1 MATLSGNAIKDS
13 YQGLLKTSDNAAIS
27 SSLKTIQDGSG
38 NDTGISLSSTTLRAS
53 SLEINSATRS
63 GSTNVLVWDSSSK
76 SVGFRTLPTFETVTT
91 TVTGS
96 SNPTVT
102 IADSAGNSTAIV
114 FSGGSGVDID
124 QSSNTITFSTPVN
137 QQTTVTGAVSLA
149 STVNGKTILLDGN
162 QINGATITLPSVTAG
177 AYLKFLFI
185 STKGTAFKIQT
196 SNAGTSGTVQRFY
209 GKVVVQSTTADDKIA
224 VQRVTSSGNSYDFD
238 TLTLDG
244 DSATSGGCEGDCI
257 ELHGVTIPGGA
268 VAWMID
274 ARLSTTNGTPSSI
287 AVVGAS

>member
-1 MATLSGNAIKDS
+1 MATLSGNSIKDS

-27 SSLKTIQDGSG
+27 SSLKTIQDGAG

-96 SNPTVT
+96 TDPTVT

-114 FSGGSGVDID
+114 FSGGSGVDIT
-124 QSSNTITFSTPVN
+124 QSSNTITFATPV
-137 QQTTVTGAVSLA
+137 QQQVEVTGAVSLP
-149 STVNGKTILLDGN
+149 STVDGKTVLLDGDS
-162 QINGATITLPSVTAG
+162 INGATITLPSVTAG
-177 AYLKFLFI
+177 AYLKLLFTT
-185 STKGTAFKIQT
+185 TKGTAFKIQT
-196 SNAGTSGTVQRFY
+196 SDAGTSGTVQRFY
-209 GKVVVQSTTADDKIA
+209 GKVVVQSTTADDKVA
-224 VQRVTSSGNSYDFD
+224 VQRVTTSGNSYDFD

-257 ELHGVTIPGGA
+257 ELHGVDIGGT
-268 VAWMID
+268 VMWLID
-274 ARLSTTNGTPSSI
+274 ARLSTTNGTPSAI